1 MRATITQIYAGQV
14 AEAIKGGDTD
24 KIRHMITR
32 KQKAMAEALEL
43 AEFYKSDKPEFAEE
57 EATRVKR
64 LQREISQ
71 LEASSLDK

>member
-1 MRATITQIYAGQV
+1 MKATITQIYAGQV
-14 AEAIKGGDTD
+14 AEAVKGGYTD

-43 AEFYKSDKPEFAEE
+43 AEFYKTDKPEFAEE
-57 EATRVKR
+57 EATCARH
-64 LQREISQ
+64 LQREIGQ